1 MIYYFIHPFKPQ
13 YFFPR
18 GFKKHALFLNFF
30 IPYSLMGKISWLLFF
45 RIGMYRT
52 IFSKKNIEKSIPE
65 SAIRRIVGNEPLMA
79 FNTGTEGPEQ
89 KITAL
94 GIKINNKNEFF
105 IKYGQTIIAKENVTN
120 EHFILKQLSNLDFV
134 PKVLDFYTD
143 DTQVLLKTNVL
154 KGERLSLST
163 LDHNI
168 INQLITIANQ
178 KVETI
183 KTTQSS
189 LKTCFAHGDFCPWN
203 MMKNHHNILIYDWEM
218 AGNYTLGYDLF
229 TFIFQTKFLLEPQKI
244 ITDILN
250 ENEELIEHYFSN
262 FKIINWNDYL
272 VAFTKD
278 KITIE
283 TSKGTKGMIT
293 QYSKLLAYAKEA

>member
-1 MIYYFIHPFKPQ
+1 MLYYYIHPFKPQ
-13 YFFPR
+13 YFFPI
-18 GFKKHALFLNFF
+18 GFKKHPLFLNFF
-30 IPYSLMGKISWLLFF
+30 IPYSLIGKISWLLFF
-45 RIGMYRT
+45 RIGLYRT
-52 IFSKKNIEKSIPE
+52 FFSKRNIEKSIPE

-79 FNTGTEGPEQ
+79 FNTGTKGPEQ

-94 GIKINNKNEFF
+94 GMNISNKNEFF
-105 IKYGQTIIAKENVTN
+105 IKYGQTVIAKENVTN
-120 EHFILKQLSNLDFV
+120 EYFILKQLSNLDFI
-134 PKVLDFYTD
+134 PKVLDFYSD
-143 DTQVLLKTNVL
+143 DVQVLLKTNVL
-154 KGERLSLST
+154 KGERFSLTT
-163 LDHNI
+163 LKHNI
-168 INQLITIANQ
+168 INQLFIIADQ
-178 KVETI
+178 KVECI
-183 KTTQSS
+183 NTTQSS

>member
-1 MIYYFIHPFKPQ
+1 MLYYYIHPFKPQ
-13 YFFPR
+13 YFFPI
-18 GFKKHALFLNFF
+18 GFKKHPLFLNFF
-30 IPYSLMGKISWLLFF
+30 IPYSLIGKISWLLFF
-45 RIGMYRT
+45 SIGLYRT
-52 IFSKKNIEKSIPE
+52 FFCKRNIEKSIPE

-79 FNTGTEGPEQ
+79 FNTGTKGPEQ

-94 GIKINNKNEFF
+94 GINISNKNEFF
-105 IKYGQTIIAKENVTN
+105 IKYGQTVIAKENISN

-143 DTQVLLKTNVL
+143 DAQVLLKTNVL
-154 KGERLSLST
+154 KGERLSLTT
-163 LDHNI
+163 LDYNI

-229 TFIFQTKFLLEPQKI
+229 TFIFQTKFLLETQKI

>member
-30 IPYSLMGKISWLLFF
+30 MPYSLIGKISWLLFF
-45 RIGMYRT
+45 RIGLYRT
-52 IFSKKNIEKSIPE
+52 FFSKRNIEKSIPE
-65 SAIRRIVGNEPLMA
+65 SAIRRIVGNELLMA
-79 FNTGTEGPEQ
+79 FNTGTKGPEQ

-94 GIKINNKNEFF
+94 GVDNDFEFF
-105 IKYGQTIIAKENVTN
+105 IKYAQTVIAKENVTN

-134 PKVLDFYTD
+134 PKVLDFYSD
-143 DTQVLLKTNVL
+143 DAQVLLKTNVL
-154 KGERLSLST
+154 KGERLSKTT
-163 LDHNI
+163 LDQKI
-168 INQLITIANQ
+168 INQLITISSQ
-178 KVETI
+178 KIECI

-203 MMKNHHNILIYDWEM
+203 MMTNNHNILIYDWEM

-229 TFIFQTKFLLEPQKI
+229 TFIFQTNFLLEPKKT
-244 ITDILN
+244 ITNILK
-250 ENEELIEHYFSN
+250 ENVKLIEHYFSKFN
-262 FKIINWNDYL
+262 ILNWNDYL
-272 VAFTKD
+272 IAFTNE
-278 KITIE
+278 KITLE